1 MADIYSIALCAIVVM
16 FGLMVGLAVILIR
29 DQSRLDSRQTILESR
44 TTTELQSFREQ
55 VKTFKRES
63 EQQHQE
69 DDER

>member
-1 MADIYSIALCAIVVM
+1 MADIYSIALCAIIVL
-16 FGLMVGLAVILIR
+16 FGLMAGLAVILIR

-44 TTTELQSFREQ
+44 TITELQSFREQ

-69 DDER
+69 DGK

>member
-69 DDER
+69 DER